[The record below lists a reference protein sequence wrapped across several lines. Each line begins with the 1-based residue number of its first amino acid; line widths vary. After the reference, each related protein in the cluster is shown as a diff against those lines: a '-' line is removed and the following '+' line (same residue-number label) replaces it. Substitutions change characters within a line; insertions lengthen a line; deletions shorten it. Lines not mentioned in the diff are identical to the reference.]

1 MFRSLLTC
9 SHAAERSHNYRLL
22 AMAAAS
28 TGITQQLKH
37 IVQLE
42 KRKEEATDFQKDALK
57 LDAETRKMSNTASI
71 VQRGLTNASA
81 GLRDLSSSNDQVN
94 SLMTAVRK
102 VSAQNIEQRQAALH
116 HLPTSLAQLA
126 SVERRLAQLLMR
138 AATSHDSEMW
148 ITSTSKPEKSSS
160 FAEDGQLEDVW
171 ARPLV
176 ASASACLQPG
186 SLHSSVA
193 KAIAAAEQHENVAAK
208 IHSDAVM
215 RQAIASDEDAAS
227 HSSSSSDSDSSD
239 SDDDESA
246 EITSLIG
253 SGPGSKGLSPSSGP
267 GSSKDSSSPDE
278 MAASVAEVLSTMR
291 PGLTLRRGGISSP
304 SKVELESK
312 PWFSVEP
319 TLD

>member
-1 MFRSLLTC
+1 
-9 SHAAERSHNYRLL
+9 
-22 AMAAAS
+22 MAAAS

-116 HLPTSLAQLA
+116 HLPTSLAQMA

-160 FAEDGQLEDVW
+160 FAEDGQLEEVW

-176 ASASACLQPG
+176 ASACLQPG

-227 HSSSSSDSDSSD
+227 HSSSSSQ
-239 SDDDESA
+239 A
-246 EITSLIG
+246 KPRT
-253 SGPGSKGLSPSSGP
+253 
-267 GSSKDSSSPDE
+267 
-278 MAASVAEVLSTMR
+278 
-291 PGLTLRRGGISSP
+291 RRQA
-304 SKVELESK
+304 
-312 PWFSVEP
+312 
-319 TLD
+319 